1 MTDFIDPFPQ
11 LPQVIDVG
19 GDRYFMGAQKPIEL
33 GFKDR
38 KTYLG
43 AFGSDTRTEYLLR
56 KYLFLSL
63 SDKRKLSFEDPE
75 EKKELINVLKKYAK
89 KLERS
94 KEFTSSTLKNT
105 LIQRS
110 YTNIVK
116 LIQQLEGEDYKGFE
130 FPSMANISL
139 PCTKAKKYIREI
151 PDEHKFQLILE
162 IAWYLLHPE
171 DVPKKIECDWAALIK
186 NLDTLRLGDL
196 MGQIHSGEKEAG
208 INSLEKPL
216 NYFKRINIDGVVKA
230 RSKQNALDEAKKMA
244 LKIQD
249 EGVNAEMKERL
260 KTILNILE
268 VKKYLDNDLPIDK
281 DRLKIIDVPTAEK
294 ISSSLISNP
303 MNRVI
308 KGGTV
313 MTLNK
318 PLKDAMLPLFNYFKV
333 VYDPIYTIVDEYFKK
348 YLDNIALNK
357 VMLPQLT
364 TLLHICNNINP
375 SDEGGASKNTYG
387 VYCIKNVDPEV
398 LLFINS
404 MLLSTSAYIEQKFSG
419 DDAKK
424 NLFNRQ
430 LFQLPRVRL
439 STLLNK
445 FVNFQQFKDPD
456 LIPYVQLFTV
466 GGNMTLLKKDNFLKA
481 DRPERSDVIFNEVTK
496 LFNPQDLYVVCTK
509 QDNVR
514 EGIPMN
520 IYEINFDEVNVSETG
535 LQIKTPDNYFNKNKE
550 PEIYMETI
558 VDLKPYVIFND
569 AELALSILVAFKE
582 LMPN

>member
-11 LPQVIDVG
+11 LPQVIDLG

-43 AFGSDTRTEYLLR
+43 AFGNDTRTEYLLR

-75 EKKELINVLKKYAK
+75 EKKELIDILKKYAK

-116 LIQQLEGEDYKGFE
+116 LIQQLEGPEYKGFE
-130 FPSMANISL
+130 FPSMANVSL

-151 PDEHKFQLILE
+151 PEEHKFQLILE

-171 DVPKKIECDWAALIK
+171 DVPKKIECDWVALIK

-216 NYFKRINIDGVVKA
+216 NYFKRVNIDGVVKA
-230 RSKQNALDEAKKMA
+230 RSKQNALDQAKEMA

-249 EGVNAEMKERL
+249 EGVNSEMKERL

-268 VKKYLDNDLPIDK
+268 VKKYLANDLPVNK
-281 DRLKIIDVPTAEK
+281 DRLKIIDVPAAEK

-303 MNRVI
+303 M
-308 KGGTV
+308 KGGANL
-313 MTLNK
+313 TLNK
-318 PLKDAMLPLFNYFKV
+318 PLKDAMSPLFNYFKV
-333 VYDPIYTIVDEYFKK
+333 VYDPIYSIVDGYFKK
-348 YLDNIALNK
+348 YLDDTALNK

-375 SDEGGASKNTYG
+375 SEEARAGKNTYG
-387 VYCIKNVDPEV
+387 VYCIKNVDPDV
-398 LLFINS
+398 ILFINS
-404 MLLSTSAYIEQKFSG
+404 MLSSTAAYIEQKFSD

-445 FVNFQQFKDPD
+445 FVNLQEFKDPD

-466 GGNMTLLKKDNFLKA
+466 GGNMTVLKKEDFLKA

-520 IYEINFDEVNVSETG
+520 VYEINFEEINVSETG

-550 PEIYMETI
+550 PEMYMETI
-558 VDLKPYVIFND
+558 VDLKPYVVFND
-569 AELALSILVAFKE
+569 TELALSILVAFKE